1 MPDIWL
7 NKSMKKRNVRFLIFL
22 VLFFTTIMLMNKIVH
37 TEASPQKGKAL
48 KVNSFWVEQ
57 DEVQEGT
64 TSGAIVTIKFDI
76 TGVDKNAK
84 LNHTIYYSSAK
95 TDVDWAE
102 VKLKSTG
109 AEVEEKIIVRV
120 PNSGYYYFKIISKKG
135 KKSVEKIIDF
145 PVYVS
150 GDRYLAG
157 IEFMRD
163 SGKQPLV
170 EGISGRYV
178 DDKAEINWNGTE
190 NGRYLVRLYNG
201 YTMETISEKYTDETS
216 YVTDVPKEIDNVA
229 YFVAHTNQNGNN
241 GDFILYDM
249 PERSSPN
256 SMVRFPENQTVNNND
271 IDIDVLFAGKCKV
284 DIKLNDGVEVSG
296 SEESRTYTLSVP
308 EGYVVIEISIT
319 GENGNIRN
327 YKKELQVDTVSPKI
341 ILDKVID
348 GAVTTENVIDVTG
361 ECSEDVTLNMNGQK
375 KEVKKGSFSFR
386 QSLSI
391 GENDI
396 KIQAIDSAGNKSN
409 VRAVITRETEHKR
422 SLKVTVLVGATFG
435 IIFLAYIITFSG
447 WLAKKRKN

>member
-1 MPDIWL
+1 MPDFRL
-7 NKSMKKRNVRFLIFL
+7 SKRMKKRNVRFLIFL
-22 VLFFTTIMLMNKIVH
+22 VLFFVTIIMMDKIVH

-48 KVNSFWVEQ
+48 KVNSFLVEQ
-57 DEVQEGT
+57 DEVQEGA
-64 TSGAIVTIKFDI
+64 TSGAIVTVKFGI

-95 TDVDWAE
+95 TDVDWA
-102 VKLKSTG
+102 KINLKSTSVG
-109 AEVEEKIIVRV
+109 GEEKINVRV

-135 KKSVEKIIDF
+135 KKTVEKMLEMPIYI
-145 PVYVS
+145 S

-163 SGKQPLV
+163 RGKQPLV

-216 YVTDVPKEIDNVA
+216 YITDVPKEIENVA

-241 GDFILYDM
+241 GDFILYNM
-249 PERSSPN
+249 PERNSPN
-256 SMVRFPENQTVNNND
+256 AMVRFPESQTVNNNEV
-271 IDIDVLFAGKCKV
+271 DIDVLFAGKCKV

-296 SEESRTYTLSVP
+296 SEESRTYTLSLP

-327 YKKELQVDTVSPKI
+327 YKKELQVDTISPKI
-341 ILDKVID
+341 VLEKAID

-375 KEVKKGSFSFR
+375 KEVKKGSFSFTHN
-386 QSLSI
+386 LSI

-422 SLKVTVLVGATFG
+422 NKKVTILVGTTFG